1 MLKKA
6 KRREKRKIMNKTGE
20 SCVVCGKFV
29 EGFRYCYVS
38 FAGVNKAVEPCLCS
52 NKCGDKLFKYEK
64 NKDRYTKN
72 SK

>member
-6 KRREKRKIMNKTGE
+6 ERKEKRKIMNENGE

-29 EGFRYCYVS
+29 EGFKYCYVS
-38 FAGVNKAVEPCLCS
+38 FAGVNKPVEPCLCS

-64 NKDRYTKN
+64 KREDKA
-72 SK
+72 K